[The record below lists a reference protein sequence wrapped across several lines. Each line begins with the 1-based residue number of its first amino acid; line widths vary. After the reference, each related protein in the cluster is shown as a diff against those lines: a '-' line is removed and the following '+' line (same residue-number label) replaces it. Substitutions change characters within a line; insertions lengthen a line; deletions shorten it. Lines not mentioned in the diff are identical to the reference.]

1 MWQRLQTL
9 FLFIST
15 VLVGLLFFCG
25 KAELIGISEPEI
37 IKFTAYYPYTIMLVL
52 IALLNILAL
61 TSYKFRIFQ
70 MRTAVLSAILTLA
83 LQIWLAVDYFSS
95 SEDVKFFLTALF
107 PAASVILDL
116 LAARNIFADEL
127 MVRSSSRLRSTK
139 KHK

>member
-52 IALLNILAL
+52 ITLLNILAL

-83 LQIWLAVDYFSS
+83 LQIWLAVDYFS
-95 SEDVKFFLTALF
+95 LTALF

>member
-95 SEDVKFFLTALF
+95 AEDVKFVLTALF

>member
-52 IALLNILAL
+52 ITLLNILAL

-83 LQIWLAVDYFSS
+83 LQIWLAVDTSPLPRMSS
-95 SEDVKFFLTALF
+95 S
-107 PAASVILDL
+107 S
-116 LAARNIFADEL
+116 
-127 MVRSSSRLRSTK
+127 
-139 KHK
+139 